1 MEACAK
7 SAHSAEIERKKI
19 EKQRPIRFRRQRNH
33 FPFLICACV
42 IVDPLQIG
50 GFAAKAGAI
59 INELAVDLAS
69 GKIYKRHEY
78 LSIFVAVYL

>member
-1 MEACAK
+1 MEARAK
-7 SAHSAEIERKKI
+7 SAHGTEIEREKI
-19 EKQRPIRFRRQRNH
+19 EKQGAIRFRRQRNH

-42 IVDPLQIG
+42 VVDPLQIG
-50 GFAAKAGAI
+50 GFAAKAGTV

-78 LSIFVAVYL
+78 LNIFVAVYL